1 MSIRARWHLP
11 IPEFGRKILTPIP
24 TAMIEG
30 TDYSVSGELDL
41 PGRTVRTIDL
51 LSPTTDQG
59 RLYIRQRF
67 SPTP

>member
-1 MSIRARWHLP
+1 
-11 IPEFGRKILTPIP
+11 
-24 TAMIEG
+24 MIEG

-41 PGRTVRTIDL
+41 PGRTVCTIDL
-51 LSPTTDQG
+51 LSPATDQG